1 MSKDNSIKKDRNIH
15 SAVASYMLYEQKTEI
30 NNILRNLGKILP
42 KTGIA
47 NELLAIL
54 KRECEEENFD
64 VIDFDPDAKDF
75 LEDNAYI
82 CNILI
87 LRIKRIVIKH
97 KISDEKIKMIEE
109 LIDAKL

>member
-1 MSKDNSIKKDRNIH
+1 
-15 SAVASYMLYEQKTEI
+15 MLYGHKTEI

-64 VIDFDPDAKDF
+64 VIDFDPDAEDF

-82 CNILI
+82 CETLI
-87 LRIKRIVIKH
+87 LKIKRIVIKH
-97 KISDEKIKMIEE
+97 KISDEKIKKIEA
-109 LIDAKL
+109 LIDTSL